1 MESRKETVM
10 KNSWKLCVA
19 AGSFMMFAVLGVL
32 VILGH
37 TTSSA
42 DSEQKTFQT
51 SQSVTGG
58 GVTGESVT
66 DNGITDKSVSGGS
79 ITDKGAKGTDEATKK
94 RENELPEKDAAKADD
109 SEGDSTN
116 IQASVGKVME
126 PEEVEDQSLGAEIA
140 YYARRFLGIR
150 YVYGGT
156 DLPSIESITYCYF
169 NAGKKGDATDSA
181 AIEEANKK
189 IFGGEYGVDSSGFVK
204 TVFSHF
210 GIKLPRSCAKQ
221 AEEGKDI
228 LIKVKDVQPG
238 DILFYGTSDNKITHC
253 GIYVGDGKVVHA
265 SSQKKMVT
273 MSDMN
278 YRRIVKVKRAWS

>member
-66 DNGITDKSVSGGS
+66 DNGTTDKSVSGGS
-79 ITDKGAKGTDEATKK
+79 ITDKATSKGKK
-94 RENELPEKDAAKADD
+94 NRKEKDAEKKDPFEED
-109 SEGDSTN
+109 GTT
-116 IQASVGKVME
+116 IQASIGKVIE
-126 PEEVEDQSLGAEIA
+126 DVEDQSLGAEIA

-156 DLPSIESITYCYF
+156 DLPSIESIAYCYF
-169 NAGKKGDATDSA
+169 KEGKKGDATDSA
-181 AIEEANKK
+181 AIEKANKE

-210 GIKLPRSCAKQ
+210 GIKMPRSCAKQ
-221 AEEGKDI
+221 AEEWKDI

>member
-66 DNGITDKSVSGGS
+66 DNGTTDKSVSGGS
-79 ITDKGAKGTDEATKK
+79 ITDKATSKGKK
-94 RENELPEKDAAKADD
+94 NRKEKDAEKKDPFEED
-109 SEGDSTN
+109 GT
-116 IQASVGKVME
+116 IQASVGKVVE
-126 PEEVEDQSLGAEIA
+126 DVEDQSLGSEIA

-150 YVYGGT
+150 
-156 DLPSIESITYCYF
+156 
-169 NAGKKGDATDSA
+169 
-181 AIEEANKK
+181 
-189 IFGGEYGVDSSGFVK
+189 
-204 TVFSHF
+204 
-210 GIKLPRSCAKQ
+210 
-221 AEEGKDI
+221 
-228 LIKVKDVQPG
+228 
-238 DILFYGTSDNKITHC
+238 
-253 GIYVGDGKVVHA
+253 
-265 SSQKKMVT
+265 
-273 MSDMN
+273 
-278 YRRIVKVKRAWS
+278 

>member
-66 DNGITDKSVSGGS
+66 DNGTTDKSVSGGS
-79 ITDKGAKGTDEATKK
+79 ITDKATSKGKK
-94 RENELPEKDAAKADD
+94 NRKEKDAAKKDPFEED
-109 SEGDSTN
+109 GT
-116 IQASVGKVME
+116 IQASVGKVVE
-126 PEEVEDQSLGAEIA
+126 DVEDQSLGAEIA

-156 DLPSIESITYCYF
+156 DLPSIESIAYCYF
-169 NAGKKGDATDSA
+169 KEGKKGDAMDSA

-210 GIKLPRSCAKQ
+210 GIKMPRSCAKQ

>member
-66 DNGITDKSVSGGS
+66 DNGTTDKSVSGGS
-79 ITDKGAKGTDEATKK
+79 ITDKATSKGKK
-94 RENELPEKDAAKADD
+94 NRKEKDAAKKDPFEED
-109 SEGDSTN
+109 GTT
-116 IQASVGKVME
+116 IQASIGKVIE
-126 PEEVEDQSLGAEIA
+126 DVEDQSLGAEIA

-156 DLPSIESITYCYF
+156 DLPSIESIAYCYF
-169 NAGKKGDATDSA
+169 KEGKKGDAMDSA

-189 IFGGEYGVDSSGFVK
+189 IFGGEYGRFLWLCQNSLFAFWHQDAAFLCEAGR
-204 TVFSHF
+204 
-210 GIKLPRSCAKQ
+210 GG
-221 AEEGKDI
+221 EGHTDK
-228 LIKVKDVQPG
+228 
-238 DILFYGTSDNKITHC
+238 
-253 GIYVGDGKVVHA
+253 GKGCPA
-265 SSQKKMVT
+265 GRYSLLWYQ
-273 MSDMN
+273 
-278 YRRIVKVKRAWS
+278 

>member
-66 DNGITDKSVSGGS
+66 DNGTTDKSVSGGS
-79 ITDKGAKGTDEATKK
+79 ITDKATSKGKK
-94 RENELPEKDAAKADD
+94 NRKEKDAAKKDPFEED
-109 SEGDSTN
+109 GTT
-116 IQASVGKVME
+116 IQASIGKVIE
-126 PEEVEDQSLGAEIA
+126 DVEDQSLGAEIA

-156 DLPSIESITYCYF
+156 DLPSIESIAYCYF
-169 NAGKKGDATDSA
+169 KEGKKGDAMDSA

-210 GIKLPRSCAKQ
+210 GIKMPRSCVKQ

>member
-10 KNSWKLCVA
+10 KNSWKLCVT

-58 GVTGESVT
+58 SISDKGVT
-66 DNGITDKSVSGGS
+66 
-79 ITDKGAKGTDEATKK
+79 GTDEATKK
-94 RENELPEKDAAKADD
+94 RENELSEKEAAKKDPFEED
-109 SEGDSTN
+109 GTT
-116 IQASVGKVME
+116 IQASIGKVIE
-126 PEEVEDQSLGAEIA
+126 DVEDQSLGAEIA

-156 DLPSIESITYCYF
+156 DLPSIESIAYCYF
-169 NAGKKGDATDSA
+169 KEGKKGDATDSA
-181 AIEEANKK
+181 AIEKANKE

-204 TVFSHF
+204 AVFSHF
-210 GIKLPRSCAKQ
+210 GIKMPHSCAKQ